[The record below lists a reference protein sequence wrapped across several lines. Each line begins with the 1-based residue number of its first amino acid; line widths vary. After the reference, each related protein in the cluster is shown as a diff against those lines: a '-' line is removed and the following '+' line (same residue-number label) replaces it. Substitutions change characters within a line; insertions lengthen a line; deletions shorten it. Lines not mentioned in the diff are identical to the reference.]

1 MEQDEKSFGRVIAET
16 AAATLFW
23 LIAGLSLLA
32 ALFPIAF
39 PSASARF
46 YADLDNLPR
55 AYDCAARAA
64 KIDKTVTSRQVA
76 VGYAVSIYEKTGASY
91 AVTDCVPDFL
101 SESEEVFK
109 EIDRKNL
116 AALDGE
122 DEKIYRPSVYSYRDY
137 LAGVLAKVRAQEGNT
152 YLFDGN
158 TFVKGELAIKGETR
172 SLVLVQ
178 LTEAAKS
185 TLSDAV
191 FTESYGGADE
201 LIEYAK
207 KVVSVPAD
215 GVKATLGDV
224 YSALVYARFYEA
236 IETRFSLTDDQK
248 ENAKVRFGF
257 ENLTPKEYFNRL
269 LTEYVK

>member
-64 KIDKTVTSRQVA
+64 KIDKTVTSRQAA

-116 AALDGE
+116 AALDGD

-137 LAGVLAKVRAQEGNT
+137 LAGVLAKVRAKEGNT

-185 TLSDAV
+185 TFSDAV
-191 FTESYGGADE
+191 FTESYGSADE
-201 LIEYAK
+201 LIVYAK
-207 KVVSVPAD
+207 QIITTPAET
-215 GVKATLGDV
+215 TLGNV
-224 YSALVYARFYEA
+224 YSALVYARFYSA
-236 IETRFSLTDDQK
+236 IEKRFSLTDDQR
-248 ENAKVRFGF
+248 ETAKVRFEVKNLPPDEYYGELLKKYI
-257 ENLTPKEYFNRL
+257 ENN
-269 LTEYVK
+269 